1 MKLMIQIPCFNE
13 EKCLPVTLAA
23 LPRSVLGFDTV
34 EWVVIDD
41 GSSDKTAEVAKS
53 LGVHHV
59 IKHIH
64 HQGLSKAFMTGIS
77 TCIKNGADVI
87 VNTDADNQYDA
98 KAIPKLVEP
107 ILSKKADLVIGVRD
121 IDNIPHFSW
130 LKKQLQK
137 LGSWVVR
144 VVSETKIQD
153 ASSGFRAFSKNM
165 AGQLFV
171 FNDYT
176 YTLET
181 LIQAG
186 QLNMAIESVRVQT
199 NADLRPS
206 RLIRNIPCH
215 VLYSAITIFQ
225 IFLIYRPFKFLS
237 SIAIFFMGSGLIVC
251 LRFLYFFINAQGS
264 GHVQSLI
271 LAAILFS
278 LGAGTLILALLA
290 EVAAANRRLTE
301 DIRNRLSSLGH

>member
-1 MKLMIQIPCFNE
+1 MIQIPCFNE

-59 IKHIH
+59 VKHIH

-87 VNTDADNQYDA
+87 VNSDADNQYDA

-107 ILSKKADLVIGVRD
+107 ILRKKADLVIGVRD

-144 VVSETKIQD
+144 VRGHDK
-153 ASSGFRAFSKNM
+153 G
-165 AGQLFV
+165 
-171 FNDYT
+171 
-176 YTLET
+176 
-181 LIQAG
+181 
-186 QLNMAIESVRVQT
+186 
-199 NADLRPS
+199 
-206 RLIRNIPCH
+206 
-215 VLYSAITIFQ
+215 
-225 IFLIYRPFKFLS
+225 
-237 SIAIFFMGSGLIVC
+237 
-251 LRFLYFFINAQGS
+251 YFE
-264 GHVQSLI
+264 LI
-271 LAAILFS
+271 LKDEDLHSF
-278 LGAGTLILALLA
+278 GLAHS
-290 EVAAANRRLTE
+290 R
-301 DIRNRLSSLGH
+301 